1 MSTSHW
7 GHLVAKEA
15 RSLATLW
22 GAAALALGAAAFLG
36 SPFWPAGPVIFAIGA
51 SALGAWAV
59 GQEYVQHTLPALL
72 TQPIGRRRVFG
83 VKLAVLSVAIAALAT
98 IAWLAVRSPG
108 VLGGTVAV
116 VDHRTDDVAIA
127 AAAFSSV
134 LVAPALTML
143 CRSAVGGAVFTLAL
157 PLALA
162 LLGLLLPHPG
172 APQTGIVTSESEAAD
187 LTILTSGLVAAWL
200 VLGGWSWRLF
210 GRLEAFD
217 GTPGATAAR
226 VRPDSPGLG
235 VGRARRTDGAYGRAT
250 WLLIRKELHLQQMT
264 LAVSGLFVLVWL
276 GLMLHRALTPD
287 QAHPL
292 LPAVVLL
299 HAMLV
304 PLLVGAQASA
314 GEREVGALEWQLLLP
329 VSRARQWTI
338 KVGSAIGLT
347 VLLNLGLPILLAVL
361 HPTPDDL
368 LYSHWLLAAVVL
380 LTLIALYTS
389 SLASSVL
396 AALLVSIPVAL
407 SLLTGTVGLSALF
420 VRLHVYAP
428 AVPLAR
434 LLWSRGSDVLVSAIG
449 LGGLLA
455 CLTVFAA
462 VVMRL
467 AKQNHESPLRGRDRL
482 PRQVGWIG
490 AALAAAVFT
499 VTALGPLATVWWIN
513 QHVGSIRTR

>member
-1 MSTSHW
+1 MSTSRW

-36 SPFWPAGPVIFAIGA
+36 SPVWPAGLVIFAIGA
-51 SALGAWAV
+51 SALGAWTV
-59 GQEYVQHTLPALL
+59 GQEYLQHTLPALL
-72 TQPIGRRRVFG
+72 TQPVARRRVFA
-83 VKLAVLSVAIAALAT
+83 VKLVVLSVAIAALAA

-116 VDHRTDDVAIA
+116 ADHPTDDMAIA
-127 AAAFSSV
+127 AAAFSAV

-172 APQTGIVTSESEAAD
+172 APQTGIVTPELEAAD
-187 LTILTSGLVAAWL
+187 LTVLTWGLVVAWM
-200 VLGGWSWRLF
+200 VLGPWSWRMF
-210 GRLEAFD
+210 RRLEAVD
-217 GTPGATAAR
+217 GPPAAVASWAPARQADREARRGRRTAHGQAR
-226 VRPDSPGLG
+226 V
-235 VGRARRTDGAYGRAT
+235 T

-264 LAVSGLFVLVWL
+264 LAVSGLFVLAWL
-276 GLMLHRALTPD
+276 GLMLHRALTPE
-287 QAHPL
+287 QPHPL
-292 LPAVVLL
+292 VPAVVLL
-299 HAMLV
+299 HGMLV

-338 KVGSAIGLT
+338 KVGSAIGLA
-347 VLLNLGLPILLAVL
+347 VLLNLGLPMLLAVI

-380 LTLIALYTS
+380 LTVIAIFTS

-407 SLLTGTVGLSALF
+407 SLLAGAVGLSALF
-420 VRLHVYAP
+420 VRLHLYAP

-434 LLWSRGSDVLVSAIG
+434 LLWSRGSDGLVSAIG

-455 CLTVFAA
+455 CLTAFAA

-499 VTALGPLATVWWIN
+499 VTALGPFATVWWIN